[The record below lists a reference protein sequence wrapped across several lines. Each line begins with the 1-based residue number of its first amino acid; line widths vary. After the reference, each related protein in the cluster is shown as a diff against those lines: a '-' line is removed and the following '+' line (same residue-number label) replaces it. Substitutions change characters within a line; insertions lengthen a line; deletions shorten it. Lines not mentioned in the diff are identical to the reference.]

1 MLGRDTGGEFIV
13 WYCGFDM
20 ERPMTLKREAA
31 HVATLVTVLLVVM
44 LVLVMRVV
52 VTLLTVVVVLLI
64 AFNAGNSR
72 GVQCF

>member
-1 MLGRDTGGEFIV
+1 
-13 WYCGFDM
+13 
-20 ERPMTLKREAA
+20 MTLKREAA
-31 HVATLVTVLLVVM
+31 YVATLVTVLLMVV

-52 VTLLTVVVVLLI
+52 VTLLTVVVVLSI